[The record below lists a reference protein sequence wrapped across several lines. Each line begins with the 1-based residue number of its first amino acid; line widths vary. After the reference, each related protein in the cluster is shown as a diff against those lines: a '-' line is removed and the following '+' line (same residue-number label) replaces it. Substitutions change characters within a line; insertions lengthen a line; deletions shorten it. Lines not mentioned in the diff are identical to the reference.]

1 VIYLQGIFNFFS
13 FLGKEGALFI
23 VSMIPLIELRGSIL
37 LGAAMKMN
45 WLIVYIICVIG
56 NLVPVPFI
64 VLFGKKLIGWLKN
77 TRLLSNTA
85 HKFEARLM
93 KKADKVTKYSFIGLC
108 LFVAVPLPG
117 TGAWTGAAIAAL
129 LDMKLKHAFLSIAL
143 GVLIA
148 GAIMTIGSYGL
159 WNIIWLF

>member
-1 VIYLQGIFNFFS
+1 MQGIFNFFS

-37 LGAAMKMN
+37 LGAAMRMD
-45 WLIVYIICVIG
+45 WLTVYMICVIG
-56 NLVPVPFI
+56 NLIPIPFI
-64 VLFGKKLIGWLKN
+64 VLFGKKLILWLKT
-77 TRLLSNTA
+77 TRLFAGIT
-85 HKFEARLM
+85 HKIESRLM
-93 KKADKVTKYSFIGLC
+93 RQADKVTKYSIIGLC

-117 TGAWTGAAIAAL
+117 TGAWSGAAIAAL
-129 LDMKLKHAFLSIAL
+129 LDMKIKHAFISIAI

-159 WNIIWLF
+159 WSVILML